1 MCSLA
6 SLAIAA
12 CTSGD
17 DSGAND
23 TNATAATSADQAS
36 GRRTSGERAD
46 GEVIFAGFN
55 FTESTIL
62 AHLYALAAEAR
73 GIPTEVRESV
83 GPREV
88 VHEMLFDGEL
98 GVVPEYLG
106 GALIGVGGDA
116 TEDSEDSQ
124 EDLRQLMEDQGV
136 AVLDLADATN
146 RDAVAVTLDTATQ
159 FQLRAMSDL
168 DEVAAGPHVR
178 RPSGVSRPGALHLGS
193 RGHLRPDVPRLRRP
207 RTRSA
212 DRVRSRALGD
222 IGAASVFTTDATIS
236 VFTLVLLDD
245 DKGLYPAQNV
255 VPVVRE
261 DVLEAYPELED
272 ALNDVSDQLT
282 TRDLRALNY
291 TVAITGEQPV
301 KAAQTWLQ
309 DKGIL

>member
-1 MCSLA
+1 VLTA

-23 TNATAATSADQAS
+23 TSATAATSADQAS
-36 GRRTSGERAD
+36 GALSRGEAAD

-55 FTESTIL
+55 FSESTIL

-88 VHEMLFDGEL
+88 VQEMLFGGEL
-98 GVVPEYLG
+98 EVVPEYLG
-106 GALIGVGGDA
+106 GALIGVGGNA

-124 EDLRQLMEDQGV
+124 EDLRQLMHDQGV

-168 DEVAAGPHVR
+168 DAVAPDLTFGGPPECPDRKLCILGLEDTYGLTFHDFVALE
-178 RPSGVSRPGALHLGS
+178 PGLPTASAL
-193 RGHLRPDVPRLRRP
+193 
-207 RTRSA
+207 
-212 DRVRSRALGD
+212 ALGD

-261 DVLEAYPELED
+261 EVLEAYPELED
-272 ALNDVSDQLT
+272 ALNDVSDQLS

-291 TVAITGEQPV
+291 TVAITGEQPIR
-301 KAAQTWLQ
+301 AAQTWLE

>member
-1 MCSLA
+1 M
-6 SLAIAA
+6 LAIAA

-23 TNATAATSADQAS
+23 ASGSAPTNADQAS
-36 GRRTSGERAD
+36 GAPASGETAE

-62 AHLYALAAEAR
+62 AHLYALAAEER

-88 VHEMLFDGEL
+88 VQRMLFDGEL

-106 GALIGVGGDA
+106 GALIGMGGNA

-124 EDLRQLMEDQGV
+124 EDLRQLMADEGV

-146 RDAVAVTLDTATQ
+146 RDAVAVTLNTATE
-159 FQLRAMSDL
+159 FQLRSMSDL
-168 DEVAAGPHVR
+168 DAVAQDLTLGGPEECPDRELCMLGLEHTYGLTFHDFVALE
-178 RPSGVSRPGALHLGS
+178 PGLPTASAL
-193 RGHLRPDVPRLRRP
+193 
-207 RTRSA
+207 A
-212 DRVRSRALGD
+212 KGD

-236 VFTLVLLDD
+236 VFTLVVLDD

-255 VPVVRE
+255 VPVVRQ

-272 ALNDVSDQLT
+272 VLNDVSDQLT

-301 KAAQTWLQ
+301 RAARTWLE